1 MIKEGQIYKAYN
13 GFIFAI
19 TLVKKDINYNT
30 EIHFITPSGLTIQA
44 KNDFGGLQ
52 VNLIAEYPTWQK
64 AVNSK
69 EFNND

>member
-19 TLVKKDINYNT
+19 TRVKKDINHNV
-30 EIHFITPSGLTIQA
+30 EIHLITPSGLTMQA

-52 VNLIAEYPTWQK
+52 LKLIAEYPTWHE

-69 EFNND
+69 EFKE